1 MDLQIYENTTKL
13 LRDYGVKVENVTS
26 GNTSLESSKSQS
38 VLKTMSDIVIPTTL
52 IIIML
57 GMGCTIDFKKL
68 LEHLKRPVGPAIGM
82 LSQFVV
88 LPLSMF
94 GFAHALQLDSYA
106 AIGMIVLSACPG
118 GSTSNMFSYWAD
130 GDVPLR

>member
-1 MDLQIYENTTKL
+1 MEYIQNISYDNVSRFNYTTEKPT
-13 LRDYGVKVENVTS
+13 D
-26 GNTSLESSKSQS
+26 QS
-38 VLKTMSDIVIPTTL
+38 VLKIVSDVVISGTL
-52 IIIML
+52 MIIML
-57 GMGCTIDFKKL
+57 GMGSTIEVKKL
-68 LEHLKRPVGPAIGM
+68 WNHLRRPIGPAIGM

-88 LPLSMF
+88 LPLTMF

-106 AIGMIVLSACPG
+106 SVGMIVMAATPG